1 MKKFLLFLLSLVIS
15 FSSFATSEVYKTKPK
30 KKKRVQVS
38 VKTKA
43 IDSFFEGKLNLSVQI
58 DSGNYGVCYA
68 DTASCEDCSTAGMV
82 NWYGERKTISDRKIG
97 FLTKQLQTLSA
108 NVNVVGAKKAK
119 LFRNAVCAEIEMWN
133 QLEKLLYNFNSVVF
147 EINNDLIGGT
157 IFQVVNA
164 STRQGISYARFACL
178 QEDVNTFKG
187 IKQEN
192 VNDDKGLLLKQ
203 FYSNMRS
210 LRPVVKASKLRKE
223 YSFMSIAE
231 AKKEA
236 YRLTNSYPVSEIKI
250 AMNNWLS
257 ARKNVATLLSSSYE
271 AAYNQHTM
279 LLVHSLI
286 YCFLG
291 VED

>member
-1 MKKFLLFLLSLVIS
+1 MKKFLLFLLSLVIY
-15 FSSFATSEVYKTKPK
+15 FSSFTTSEVYKTKPQ

-43 IDSFFEGKLNLSVQI
+43 NASFSEDKLNLSVQM

-68 DTASCEDCSTAGMV
+68 DTASCEESSTAGMV
-82 NWYGERKTISDRKIG
+82 NWCGERKTISDRKIG
-97 FLTKQLQTLSA
+97 FLPTQTQTLNA
-108 NVNVVGAKKAK
+108 NVTVVGAKKAQ
-119 LFRNAVCAEIEMWN
+119 LFRNAVCTEIKMWN

-147 EINNDLIGGT
+147 EIDNVLIGGT

-164 STRQGISYARFACL
+164 RARQGISYARFACL

-187 IKQEN
+187 IKQEK
-192 VNDDKGLLLKQ
+192 VNDDKGLLLPQ
-203 FYSNMRS
+203 FYANMRS
-210 LRPVVKASKLRKE
+210 LRPVVKVSKLRKE
-223 YSFMSIAE
+223 YSFMSIAK
-231 AKKEA
+231 AKREA

-250 AMNNWLS
+250 AMNSWLA

-286 YCFLG
+286 YSFLS

>member
-1 MKKFLLFLLSLVIS
+1 M
-15 FSSFATSEVYKTKPK
+15 EHP
-30 KKKRVQVS
+30 Q
-38 VKTKA
+38 
-43 IDSFFEGKLNLSVQI
+43 ENKLKLQI

-192 VNDDKGLLLKQ
+192 VNDDKGLLLTQ
-203 FYSNMRS
+203 FYANMRS
-210 LRPVVKASKLRKE
+210 LRPVVKASQLRKE

-250 AMNNWLS
+250 AMNSWLA

-286 YCFLG
+286 YSFLG

>member
-1 MKKFLLFLLSLVIS
+1 ML
-15 FSSFATSEVYKTKPK
+15 
-30 KKKRVQVS
+30 
-38 VKTKA
+38 
-43 IDSFFEGKLNLSVQI
+43 
-58 DSGNYGVCYA
+58 
-68 DTASCEDCSTAGMV
+68 
-82 NWYGERKTISDRKIG
+82 
-97 FLTKQLQTLSA
+97 
-108 NVNVVGAKKAK
+108 
-119 LFRNAVCAEIEMWN
+119 
-133 QLEKLLYNFNSVVF
+133 
-147 EINNDLIGGT
+147 
-157 IFQVVNA
+157 NA

-192 VNDDKGLLLKQ
+192 VNDDKGLLLTQ
-203 FYSNMRS
+203 FYANMRS
-210 LRPVVKASKLRKE
+210 LRPVVKVSKLRKE
-223 YSFMSIAE
+223 YSFMSIAK

-286 YCFLG
+286 YSFLS